1 MRGTRGRGRGRGGA
15 PPAQENYRGFQEAS
29 KEIQENLAR
38 HLVKSQEEQI
48 SDSDS
53 DVDSEGA
60 DELVDRVL
68 DSYKGSSV
76 EPGFLQEAKDL
87 LRNAIQSSVCIL
99 PFSTDLLRTHICLGL
114 LDMHLFGQENRSN
127 LELWHL
133 LCLLSHNLYTKVGS
147 WM

>member
-1 MRGTRGRGRGRGGA
+1 MRGSRGRGRGRGA

-38 HLVKSQEEQI
+38 HLVKSQENEQDI

-60 DELVDRVL
+60 EELVDRVL
-68 DSYKGSSV
+68 DSYKGNSV

-87 LRNAIQSSVCIL
+87 LRNAIQSSVCCFFQYL
-99 PFSTDLLRTHICLGL
+99 NCFALSAHFSR
-114 LDMHLFGQENRSN
+114 FA
-127 LELWHL
+127 
-133 LCLLSHNLYTKVGS
+133 
-147 WM
+147 

>member
-1 MRGTRGRGRGRGGA
+1 MRGSRGRGRGRGA
-15 PPAQENYRGFQEAS
+15 PPAPENYRGFQEAS

-38 HLVKSQEEQI
+38 HLVKSQEEQAI

-87 LRNAIQSSVCIL
+87 LRNAIQSSVRCLIL
-99 PFSTDLLRTHICLGL
+99 HIFKTAFLSTRILR
-114 LDMHLFGQENRSN
+114 FA
-127 LELWHL
+127 
-133 LCLLSHNLYTKVGS
+133 
-147 WM
+147 

>member
-1 MRGTRGRGRGRGGA
+1 MTAAASARMRGARGRGRGRGGA
-15 PPAQENYRGFQEAS
+15 PPAQETYRGFQEAS

-68 DSYKGSSV
+68 DSYQGSSV

-87 LRNAIQSSVCIL
+87 LRNAIQSSVCSRSPIL
-99 PFSTDLLRTHICLGL
+99 F
-114 LDMHLFGQENRSN
+114 N
-127 LELWHL
+127 
-133 LCLLSHNLYTKVGS
+133 
-147 WM
+147 

>member
-1 MRGTRGRGRGRGGA
+1 MRGTRGRGRGRGVA
-15 PPAQENYRGFQEAS
+15 PAQDNFRGFQEAS

-38 HLVKSQEEQI
+38 HLVKSQEQENI

-76 EPGFLQEAKDL
+76 EPGFLQEAKAL
-87 LRNAIQSSVCIL
+87 LRNAIQSSVCYISSYI
-99 PFSTDLLRTHICLGL
+99 PYEKEKKEKRREAKTKW
-114 LDMHLFGQENRSN
+114 RSSF
-127 LELWHL
+127 LIFRFA
-133 LCLLSHNLYTKVGS
+133 
-147 WM
+147 

>member
-1 MRGTRGRGRGRGGA
+1 MRGTRGRGGRGRGAG
-15 PPAQENYRGFQEAS
+15 PPAQENYRGFEEAS

-38 HLVKSQEEQI
+38 HLVKSQEEQGI

-76 EPGFLQEAKDL
+76 EPAFLQEAKDL
-87 LRNAIQSSVCIL
+87 LRNAIQSSV
-99 PFSTDLLRTHICLGL
+99 R
-114 LDMHLFGQENRSN
+114 
-127 LELWHL
+127 
-133 LCLLSHNLYTKVGS
+133 CLLLYL
-147 WM
+147 

>member
-1 MRGTRGRGRGRGGA
+1 MRGARGRGRGRGGA
-15 PPAQENYRGFQEAS
+15 PAAQENYRGFQEAS

-87 LRNAIQSSVCIL
+87 LRNAIQSSVCSRSPIL
-99 PFSTDLLRTHICLGL
+99 F
-114 LDMHLFGQENRSN
+114 N
-127 LELWHL
+127 
-133 LCLLSHNLYTKVGS
+133 
-147 WM
+147 